1 MTRIP
6 CAQGRWRID
15 GHPFLVICGE
25 IDYFRVH
32 RNDWADRLGRLKANG
47 ANAVATYIP
56 WLLHEPAEGRFD
68 FTTYDLAA
76 FIDACA
82 AAGLW
87 LIVRPEAYVY
97 SELVCDG
104 LPQWLW
110 ADYPALRAK
119 RLDGSDHGRSAISY
133 TYPNYRTHAARWY
146 AAALPLLV
154 PRQAHHGGPIMA
166 MQVDNELL
174 GVCSDDRNET
184 IFGIGRPTGC
194 WPEVVA
200 SRGTLGAANAAY
212 GTAADSFAL
221 IRPPVRAGS
230 SDSDRRLNRDWQSC
244 TLAAVAVYSNH
255 PGRLDAPGRC
265 HGDRRSQCQLSRGD
279 RTLPSDPGA
288 GQSWFR
294 HRHRSLLEPRSGLGP
309 ECSVPAVAAARHL
322 RSGLS
327 SAAGVFRSP
336 PIKPFLPR
344 LRPWRNLGRADF
356 GVVGRGHGGVGGV
369 AGMEAG
375 DDEAEPGAG
384 VDFGESAACHRE

>member
-1 MTRIP
+1 MTQIS

-47 ANAVATYIP
+47 ANAVGTYIP
-56 WLLHEPAEGRFD
+56 WLLHEPVEGRFD

-87 LIVRPEAYVY
+87 LIVRPGPYVY

-119 RLDGSDHGRSAISY
+119 RHDGSDQGRSAISY
-133 TYPNYRTHAARWY
+133 THPDYLTHAARWY
-146 AAALPLLV
+146 AAVLPLLV

-174 GVCSDDRNET
+174 GVCSDDHNET
-184 IFGIGRPTGC
+184 SFGIGRPTGR

-200 SRGTLGAANAAY
+200 RRGALGAANAAY

-221 IRPPVRAGS
+221 IRPPERAGS
-230 SDSDRRLNRDWQSC
+230 SDSDRRLSRDWQSC
-244 TLAAVAVYSNH
+244 TLAAVADYAATLVDWMRQAGVTVPIVHNASC
-255 PGRLDAPGRC
+255 PEAIALFRQTQEQGRAGFAIDTDHYWSLDQDWALNAPFPQWL
-265 HGDRRSQCQLSRGD
+265 RRGIY
-279 RTLPSDPGA
+279 
-288 GQSWFR
+288 
-294 HRHRSLLEPRSGLGP
+294 GLDY
-309 ECSVPAVAAARHL
+309 PAQL
-322 RSGLS
+322 RSS
-327 SAAGVFRSP
+327 VT
-336 PIKPFLPR
+336 
-344 LRPWRNLGRADF
+344 LR
-356 GVVGRGHGGVGGV
+356 
-369 AGMEAG
+369 
-375 DDEAEPGAG
+375 
-384 VDFGESAACHRE
+384 

>member
-1 MTRIP
+1 MTRIS

-32 RNDWADRLGRLKANG
+32 RNNWADRLGRLKANG

-56 WLLHEPAEGRFD
+56 WLLHEPVEGRFD

-87 LIVRPEAYVY
+87 LIVRPGPYVY

-119 RLDGSDHGRSAISY
+119 RHDGSDHGRSAISY
-133 TYPNYRTHAARWY
+133 THPDYLTHAARWY
-146 AAALPLLV
+146 AAVLPLLV

-184 IFGIGRPTGC
+184 SFGIGRPTGR

-200 SRGTLGAANAAY
+200 RRGALGAANAAY

-221 IRPPVRAGS
+221 IRPPERAGS
-230 SDSDRRLNRDWQSC
+230 SDRDRRLSRDWQSG
-244 TLAAVAVYSNH
+244 TLAAVADYVSTPVWNSAPPSMPTAGSPGPLLVWRSTRDGALLTFAPR
-255 PGRLDAPGRC
+255 PGRLAAMAGHLHWSRC
-265 HGDRRSQCQLSRGD
+265 HPDRHERDSAP
-279 RTLPSDPGA
+279 PSARP
-288 GQSWFR
+288 
-294 HRHRSLLEPRSGLGP
+294 PPNP
-309 ECSVPAVAAARHL
+309 ERAR
-322 RSGLS
+322 
-327 SAAGVFRSP
+327 P
-336 PIKPFLPR
+336 
-344 LRPWRNLGRADF
+344 
-356 GVVGRGHGGVGGV
+356 
-369 AGMEAG
+369 
-375 DDEAEPGAG
+375 
-384 VDFGESAACHRE
+384 